1 MKKSVF
7 LVFAALVG
15 ILVVSS
21 CKKDETVIG
30 PPILNFI
37 GGEGYVD
44 GDATLPAGDLY
55 KVGIAASSN
64 PETGEKLVSLRV
76 TRIMNNIVFADSTYE
91 FNDAAFNVDF
101 TLNGQQG
108 GQTETITFVLTDKGD
123 QSATKSLNITY
134 EAEGVAVVKT
144 SGVMIG
150 SFNDDYGSFY
160 SNATHM
166 TYNIA
171 EASTHQADIDFV
183 YYYGAMNLGTLASP
197 ADAQA
202 NTVYAI
208 GNWTV
213 KNATLF
219 AATDLTVAEFDAI
232 GDTYKFPAFTGSASS
247 YKQLEA
253 GDVIMF
259 KTVGEK
265 VGYIK
270 INEVTSRGDYASI
283 DVIVS
288 E

>member
-1 MKKSVF
+1 MKKSIF
-7 LVFAALVG
+7 FVFAALIG

-21 CKKDETVIG
+21 CKKDETVG
-30 PPILNFI
+30 PPTLNFI
-37 GGEGYVD
+37 GGAGYVD
-44 GDATLPAGDLY
+44 EDATLPAGDLY

-64 PETGEKLVSLRV
+64 IETGEKLVSLRV
-76 TRIMNNIVFADSTYE
+76 TRTMNNITFADSTYE
-91 FNDAAFNVDF
+91 LNDAAFNADF

-108 GQTETITFVLTDKGD
+108 GQMETITFVLTDKAD
-123 QSATKSLNITY
+123 QRATKSLNITY
-134 EAEGVAVVKT
+134 ESEGVAVVKT
-144 SGVMIG
+144 TGVMMG

-160 SNATHM
+160 SNTTHM
-166 TYNIA
+166 TYSIA
-171 EASTHQADIDFV
+171 EASAQQADIDFL
-183 YYYGAMNLGTLASP
+183 YYYGAMNLGTIASP
-197 ADAQA
+197 ADEQA

-208 GNWTV
+208 GNWSV

-232 GDTYKFPAFTGSASS
+232 GDTYQFPAFTGSASS
-247 YKQLEA
+247 YNQLEA

-283 DVIVS
+283 DVIVA

>member
-1 MKKSVF
+1 MKKSIF
-7 LVFAALVG
+7 FVFAALIG

-21 CKKDETVIG
+21 CKKDETVG
-30 PPILNFI
+30 PPTLNFI
-37 GGEGYVD
+37 GGAGYVD
-44 GDATLPAGDLY
+44 EDATLPAGDLF

-64 PETGEKLVSLRV
+64 TETGEKLISLRV
-76 TRIMNNIVFADSTYE
+76 TRTMNNITFADSTYE
-91 FNDAAFNVDF
+91 LNDAAFNADF

-108 GQTETITFVLTDKGD
+108 GQMETITFVLTDKAD
-123 QSATKSLNITY
+123 QRATKSLNITY

-144 SGVMIG
+144 TGVMIG

-160 SNATHM
+160 STSAQM
-166 TYNIA
+166 TYSIA
-171 EASTHQADIDFV
+171 NASTHQADIDFL
-183 YYYGAMNLGTLASP
+183 YYYGAMNLGTIASP
-197 ADAQA
+197 ADQQA

-208 GNWTV
+208 NDWTI

-219 AATDLTVAEFDAI
+219 SATDMTADEFDAI

-247 YKQLEA
+247 YNQLEA

-283 DVIVS
+283 DVIVA